1 VDTIVNYLL
10 KPWGRQIRLADIPR
24 YLGFA
29 AVLLLAGCAV
39 RPVNPPIAE
48 YHRGEGYTLAS
59 RRQFA
64 ANPNLVILAFSGG
77 GTRAAAFSYGVLE
90 ALRRTEIVGPTGKRE
105 PFLDEVNIITGVSGG
120 SFTALAYGLY
130 GDRLF
135 DIYQKAFLKRDVQ
148 AELIARVLNPLNWGA
163 LSSTGWGRSEIAAEL
178 YDKILF
184 HGATFADLDRGNGP
198 LISVTATD
206 LATGFRLPFNQGVF
220 DILCS
225 DLDAVPLSRAAA
237 ASSAVP
243 VALSPVTLN
252 NYGGTCG
259 FHVPPWLRR
268 FENPATMPRPAARVA
283 AWLKEMEVYN
293 DGIDHP
299 YVHLVD
305 GGVSDN
311 VGLRSVMDVL
321 QAYLAARLI
330 GEPTPLDH
338 LRRIVVFVVNSQ
350 SDPSIDWDKRE
361 SPPGIVATLLKV
373 TGEPIDRNSDEAV
386 EQLKDMAANWQLL
399 RRIRNSPAFAA
410 KKDPAL
416 SAVMNAPNIDLHVV
430 DVSFGALKDRA
441 EARYLDNL
449 PTSFVLPDKAV
460 DRLRAAAGEIL
471 RESPDFQQLLHATS
485 ATSLVIPAKA
495 GT

>member
-1 VDTIVNYLL
+1 ML
-10 KPWGRQIRLADIPR
+10 R

-29 AVLLLAGCAV
+29 ALLLAGCAI

-48 YHRGEGYTLAS
+48 FHPGAGYTLAS
-59 RRQFA
+59 RKQFA
-64 ANPNLVILAFSGG
+64 TNPDLVILAFSGG

-90 ALRRTEIVGPTGKRE
+90 ALRRTEIVGPTGKKE
-105 PFLDEVNIITGVSGG
+105 PFLDKVNLITGVSGG

-130 GDRLF
+130 GDKLF
-135 DIYQKAFLKRDVQ
+135 DIYERAFLERNVQ
-148 AELIARVLNPLNWGA
+148 GELIAQVLDPLNWGA
-163 LSSTGWGRSEIAAEL
+163 LSSTGWGRSEMAAEL
-178 YDKILF
+178 YDRILF
-184 HGATFADLDRGNGP
+184 HGATFRDLDRGNGP

-206 LATGFRLPFNQGVF
+206 LATGFRVPFNQGVF
-220 DILCS
+220 NIFCS

-243 VALSPVTLN
+243 VALSAVTLN
-252 NYGGTCG
+252 NYGGTCDY
-259 FHVPPWLRR
+259 HIPQWLQR

-283 AWLKEMEVYN
+283 AWLKEMEIYN
-293 DGIDHP
+293 DSAAHP

-321 QAYLAARLI
+321 QAYLASRLT

-338 LRRIVVFVVNSQ
+338 LRNIVVFVVNSQ

-361 SPPGIVATLLKV
+361 NPPGIVATLLKV
-373 TGEPIDRNSDEAV
+373 TGEPIDRNSDEAI

-399 RRIRNSPAFAA
+399 RRIRSSPAFTAR
-410 KKDPAL
+410 KDPTL
-416 SAVMNAPNIDLHVV
+416 SAVMNAPNIDLHVI
-430 DVSFGALKDRA
+430 DVSFGALRDKA
-441 EARYLDNL
+441 EVHYLDNL

-471 RESPDFQQLLHATS
+471 RESPDFQQLLH
-485 ATSLVIPAKA
+485 
-495 GT
+495 GTRETPGLALLGHDRQ

>member
-1 VDTIVNYLL
+1 M
-10 KPWGRQIRLADIPR
+10 
-24 YLGFA
+24 
-29 AVLLLAGCAV
+29 
-39 RPVNPPIAE
+39 
-48 YHRGEGYTLAS
+48 
-59 RRQFA
+59 
-64 ANPNLVILAFSGG
+64 
-77 GTRAAAFSYGVLE
+77 
-90 ALRRTEIVGPTGKRE
+90 
-105 PFLDEVNIITGVSGG
+105 
-120 SFTALAYGLY
+120 
-130 GDRLF
+130 
-135 DIYQKAFLKRDVQ
+135 
-148 AELIARVLNPLNWGA
+148 LNPLNWGA

-220 DILCS
+220 NVLCS

-252 NYGGTCG
+252 NYGGTCD
-259 FHVPPWLRR
+259 FRIPPWLHR

-293 DGIDHP
+293 DGAEHP

-338 LRRIVVFVVNSQ
+338 VRRIVVFVVNSQ

-361 SPPGIVATLLKV
+361 NPPGIVATLLKV
-373 TGEPIDRNSDEAV
+373 TGEPIDRNSDEAI

-410 KKDPAL
+410 KKDPTL
-416 SAVMNAPNIDLHVV
+416 NAVMNAPNIDLHVV
-430 DVSFGALKDRA
+430 DVSFGALKNRA
-441 EARYLDNL
+441 EAQYLDNL
-449 PTSFVLPDKAV
+449 PTSFSLPDRAV

-471 RESPDFQQLLHATS
+471 RESPEFQQLLRGT
-485 ATSLVIPAKA
+485 TEPSLVLPAQA
-495 GT
+495 GTQAKGTEFGARKPGFPLSRE